1 MNKSW
6 LCISEKRKKEKKMN
20 LDSSD
25 TNSKFIDGTF
35 NPLTCSYG
43 MYVKK
48 WRVFKFNWFSCSE
61 SSFIL
66 SNSADPDEMPH
77 FAASYLGLHYL

>member
-1 MNKSW
+1 MVKIGKK
-6 LCISEKRKKEKKMN
+6 ISDYIWIKAGYAYLKNAKKKKKFMN

-25 TNSKFIDGTF
+25 TNSKYIDGTF

-48 WRVFKFNWFSCSE
+48 ME
-61 SSFIL
+61 GI
-66 SNSADPDEMPH
+66 
-77 FAASYLGLHYL
+77 